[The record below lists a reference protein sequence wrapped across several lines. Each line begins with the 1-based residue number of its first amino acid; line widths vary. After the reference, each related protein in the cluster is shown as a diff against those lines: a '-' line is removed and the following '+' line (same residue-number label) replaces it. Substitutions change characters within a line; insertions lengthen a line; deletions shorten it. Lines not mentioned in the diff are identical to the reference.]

1 MIMIFIIVNILYQ
14 GEEVVVL
21 PAVLHPDLPH
31 GDTLRPHRAGLRI
44 HLLQKGDKDNPWN
57 PYNLSLLTLIIVS

>member
-1 MIMIFIIVNILYQ
+1 MLQ

-31 GDTLRPHRAGLRI
+31 GDPLCPHRAGLRI
-44 HLLQKGDKDNPWN
+44 NLLQKGDKDNPWN
-57 PYNLSLLTLIIVS
+57 PHNLSLLTLFIAS